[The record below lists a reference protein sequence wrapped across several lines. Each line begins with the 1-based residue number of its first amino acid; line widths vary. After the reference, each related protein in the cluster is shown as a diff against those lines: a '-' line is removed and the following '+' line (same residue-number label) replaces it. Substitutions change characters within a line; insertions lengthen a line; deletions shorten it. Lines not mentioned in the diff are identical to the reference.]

1 MDGGEGNSVRK
12 FNRYMDKH
20 PLLAIALGY
29 LLIVAIVLTV
39 IPADP
44 ASVAQALHERAT

>member
-1 MDGGEGNSVRK
+1 MKK

-29 LLIVAIVLTV
+29 LLVIAIVMTV

-44 ASVAQALHERAT
+44 VSVAQALHERAT